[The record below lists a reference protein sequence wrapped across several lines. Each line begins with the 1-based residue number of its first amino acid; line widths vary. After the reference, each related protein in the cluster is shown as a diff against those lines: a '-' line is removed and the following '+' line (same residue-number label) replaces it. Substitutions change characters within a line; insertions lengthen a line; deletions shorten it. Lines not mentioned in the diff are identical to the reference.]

1 MKATYPAWGIRV
13 NRHWTWVEHDDKEY
27 QVHYEVCPAEP
38 DVGIN
43 SHYIEILEVKPQV
56 SSDIEEQLADQ
67 LWEMNYDDRGNEP

>member
-1 MKATYPAWGIRV
+1 MQSTYPAWGLRV

-43 SHYIEILEVKPQV
+43 NPYIEILEIKPHVEDQDV
-56 SSDIEEQLADQ
+56 VDKLAEQ
-67 LWEMNYDDRGNEP
+67 LWEMNYDDR